1 MLLKSLLQ
9 FILLSLNFILTMVIS
24 LSAPKCLDA
33 WMYSCYLAFKHI
45 FGSQIF
51 YLTRRRHAF
60 VFEKRSQRACILISC
75 HDWVSMA
82 SGAKIIQYACF
93 PISSEESM
101 GLSGR

>member
-60 VFEKRSQRACILISC
+60 VFEKQRWPKVESACL
-75 HDWVSMA
+75 HPNFVSRL
-82 SGAKIIQYACF
+82 GQH
-93 PISSEESM
+93 
-101 GLSGR
+101 GLRCQNYSVRMLSYQ